1 MVKKKP
7 DSLGALKFAIR
18 QAAQELPLE
27 SVRKAIDG
35 FYKRCYLAV
44 QAQGKHFQHMLKRK
58 DLPQAPPRAG
68 ADPQESGQ
76 EPLLDVA
83 INRDFGMV
91 NFGAAN

>member
-1 MVKKKP
+1 M
-7 DSLGALKFAIR
+7 LKFEIR
-18 QAAQELPLE
+18 QAAQGLPLE
-27 SVRKAIDG
+27 AVCKAIDG
-35 FYKRCYLAV
+35 FYKRCYLAA

-91 NFGAAN
+91 NSGAAN